1 MPNLGPFKHGVS
13 WADVPTSVIAPVQA
27 DVGLNVV
34 FGSAPLHLNKNGK
47 SFINKPRIYNRY
59 EDAVAE
65 LGYSADWNTFDI
77 CEHMDAVFVEFGVFP
92 VVYIAVNDPEAGATT
107 LAPKQVTLVN
117 GQVNTDEH
125 LIAWTVEVKDSAG
138 TITYVEGVDYLLT
151 YDADG
156 HAIITR
162 LATGTIP
169 LPTSTLTLDGK
180 IVTETPITSAD
191 IIGGIDPQTGA
202 RTGLEVIEDVFQA
215 TGKVPG
221 ILICPKFSKD
231 PVVAAAMEAKC
242 ENINGCF
249 SAICLIDVDTTA
261 ATGVQTAQDV
271 NNWKNENN
279 IVFPRQQCLFG
290 KPALVGATQTK
301 VFNFASQQGPLM
313 QWTDAYRGDGLPYN
327 SPSNKPMR
335 MNSLQIDDGTELP
348 MHLLDANMLNGQGVI
363 TALNWVGGWR
373 SWGNRTA
380 CFPANTDVKDMFISV
395 RRMFDFI
402 GNTTVLT
409 IWQKVDEPGNRR
421 LIDAVVNSLQLWL
434 DGLSNSEAL
443 LGARIE
449 FRQDE
454 NPTTELL
461 NGHYT
466 FHIYIAVPTPA
477 EWIDFRIEYW
487 LPYVQNLWAEDQS
500 TAAA

>member
-27 DVGLNVV
+27 DVGVNVV
-34 FGSAPLHLNKNGK
+34 FGAAPLHLHKDGK
-47 SFINKPRIYNRY
+47 SAINKPLIFNRY
-59 EDAVAE
+59 EDAVSV
-65 LGYSADWNTFDI
+65 LGFSRDWDKYDI
-77 CEHMDAVFVEFGVFP
+77 CEHMDAAFVEFGVFP
-92 VVYIAVNDPEAGATT
+92 VIYIACNDPEAGSTS
-107 LAPKQVTLVN
+107 LAPKTVTLVN
-117 GQVNTDEH
+117 GQVDTQEE
-125 LIAWTVEVKDSAG
+125 LIAWTVVVKDDTG
-138 TITYVEGVDYLLT
+138 VTEYVEGVDYLLSLS
-151 YDADG
+151 ADSKWV
-156 HAIITR
+156 ITR
-162 LATGTIP
+162 IATGDIP
-169 LPTSTLTLDGK
+169 LPTSVLTLEGK
-180 IVTETPITSAD
+180 IPTATALTSAD
-191 IIGGIDPQTGA
+191 IIGGVDQQTGL

-221 ILICPKFSKD
+221 VIICPKFSSD
-231 PVVAAAMEAKC
+231 PVVAAVMEAKC

-249 SAICLIDVDTTA
+249 VAMCLIDVDTKTV
-261 ATGVQTAQDV
+261 TTAQAV
-271 NNWKNENN
+271 KAWKDGNN
-279 IVFPRQQCLFG
+279 IAFPRQQCLFG
-290 KPALVGATQTK
+290 KPALVGVTEKK

-313 QWTDAYRGDGLPYN
+313 QWVDAYRGNGLPYH

-335 MNSLQIDDGTELP
+335 MNALLLDNGDELP
-348 MHLLDANMLNGQGVI
+348 MHLLDANMLNSQGVI
-363 TALNWVGGWR
+363 TALNFIGGWR

-402 GNTTVLT
+402 GNSTVLT

-461 NGHYT
+461 NGHYL

-477 EWIDFRIEYW
+477 EWIDFRVEYW
-487 LPYVQNLWAEDQS
+487 LPYVQNLWADDQS

>member
-27 DVGLNVV
+27 DVGVNVV
-34 FGSAPLHLNKNGK
+34 FGAAPLHLSKAGK
-47 SFINKPRIYNRY
+47 DAINKPLIFNRY
-59 EDAVAE
+59 EDAVAT
-65 LGYSADWNTFDI
+65 LGYSSDWNIYDI
-77 CEHMDAVFVEFGVFP
+77 CEHMDAAFVQFGVFP
-92 VVYIAVNDPEAGATT
+92 VIYIAVNNPETGATVV
-107 LAPKQVTLVN
+107 APAPHDLVN
-117 GQVNTDEH
+117 GQVNTGVE
-125 LIAWTVEVKDSAG
+125 LIAWMIDVKDEAG
-138 TITYVEGVDYLLT
+138 TVTFVEGTDYLVSYSPDNKVVIT
-151 YDADG
+151 RIAG
-156 HAIITR
+156 GAIINDDDTIQVGGSSPS
-162 LATGTIP
+162 ATP
-169 LPTSTLTLDGK
+169 LTA
-180 IVTETPITSAD
+180 ED
-191 IIGGIDPQTGA
+191 IIGGIDGSGK

-221 ILICPKFSKD
+221 IIICPKFSID
-231 PVVAAAMEAKC
+231 PTVASVMEAKC

-249 SAICLIDVDTTA
+249 TAMCLIDVPTDTI
-261 ATGVQTAQDV
+261 QTAGAV
-271 NNWKNENN
+271 KLWKDENN
-279 IVFPRQQCLFG
+279 ISFPRQQCLFG
-290 KPALVGATQTK
+290 KPALIGATAQK

-313 QWTDAYRGDGLPYN
+313 QWTDAYRGDGLPYH
-327 SPSNKPMR
+327 SPSNKPLR
-335 MNSLQIDDGTELP
+335 MNALVLADGTELP
-348 MHLLDANMLNGQGVI
+348 MHLLDANMLNSQGVI
-363 TALNWVGGWR
+363 TALNFIGGWR

-402 GNTTVLT
+402 GNSTVLT

-434 DGLSNSEAL
+434 DGLSNTEAL

-461 NGHYT
+461 NGHYL

-477 EWIDFRIEYW
+477 EWIDFRVEYW
-487 LPYVQNLWAEDQS
+487 LPYVQNLWAEDQEN
-500 TAAA
+500 AAA